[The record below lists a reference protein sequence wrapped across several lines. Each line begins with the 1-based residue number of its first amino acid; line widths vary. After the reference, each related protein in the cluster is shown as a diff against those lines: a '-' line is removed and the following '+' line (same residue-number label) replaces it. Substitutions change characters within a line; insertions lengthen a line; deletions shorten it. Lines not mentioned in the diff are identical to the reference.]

1 MIEAKNSGE
10 GLISEFRKMGI
21 FVEGFTPHRGGG
33 DKVQRVNAVVDILAS
48 GVVWIKDAE
57 WTTDVLEEC
66 RKFPLGANDDIVDTV
81 SMALTRFRRGNL
93 IRLPTDEE
101 DRDVNYA
108 EKADYY

>member
-1 MIEAKNSGE
+1 M
-10 GLISEFRKMGI
+10 
-21 FVEGFTPHRGGG
+21 
-33 DKVQRVNAVVDILAS
+33 VDILAS